1 VLYKRADR
9 TGRGLF
15 RRSPAEGQGAVVP
28 YDPPVRRVLFIT
40 LGALAVLGIGLVLAV
55 TATGDVPSSRV
66 IWAALG
72 GTLAALLIVL
82 VLEYGPSASSND

>member
-1 VLYKRADR
+1 V
-9 TGRGLF
+9 
-15 RRSPAEGQGAVVP
+15 PVVP
-28 YDPPVRRVLFIT
+28 YDRPVRRVLFIT
-40 LGALAVLGIGLVLAV
+40 LGALAVLGLGLVLAV
-55 TATGDVPSSRV
+55 TATRDVPSSRV